1 MGCYWYFFYSVFGT
15 AYVAVMKEYNLPMM
29 MFYATTLQQQR
40 QDALLTTVPMQ
51 DEPPLGQWPVSFE
64 GAFTPVTLASLTQW
78 QVHIT
83 GQVETPLQ
91 YSYPQL
97 KLLPQSFQVRRI
109 VSQYGWSYR
118 SEWSGVAFKE
128 LFARSNPK
136 ATAKFVQLTN
146 AAGDVRFFALEDCL
160 KSEALLVLHEGAV
173 PLSAWHGGPVRWISF
188 HRWFEAGLAQ
198 LTEITLLSKLPAGV
212 QWEQIDTDTLVQ
224 PCKIYCYDLKQQK
237 NIDKPG
243 EVKMF

>member
-1 MGCYWYFFYSVFGT
+1 MLLVLFSILFFGT

-64 GAFTPVTLASLTQW
+64 GVFTPVTLASLTQW

-83 GQVETPLQ
+83 GRSREQ
-91 YSYPQL
+91 
-97 KLLPQSFQVRRI
+97 QSEE
-109 VSQYGWSYR
+109 R

-146 AAGDVRFFALEDCL
+146 ASGDVRFFTLEDCL

-198 LTEITLLSKLPAGV
+198 LTEITLLSKLPSGV
-212 QWEQIDTDTLVQ
+212 QWEQIDTETLVQ

-237 NIDKPG
+237 NVDKPG